1 MRTNR
6 KLPERVGIDA
16 GTDPREGMGAEIID
30 LATRNVLPAVTQR
43 KPRSEGL
50 GLAAGVAFVAVLGAV
65 TLWSMDAARNGPA
78 EPQVAQP
85 AAAPPVE
92 QAPVV
97 PAAAITPPSQ
107 VAAPPQ
113 QAVLAAGVD
122 DDRSADL
129 LALARVLADLLLG
142 ERGAGDQLALPLPPG
157 DGVGHQDQRGRLRLG
172 HRGRAD
178 QRLAR
183 PAGKDDDARAAALQH
198 LQAQSGRLDILVNNV
213 GQRDRRALDAFA
225 LDDIRRL
232 LDINLVAPLALSREA
247 ARLMADCGACR
258 QGSARIVNITSIAGP
273 ISRAGDVAYTV
284 AKGGLDAATRAL
296 AAELGPRG
304 INVNAVAPG
313 YFATEANAEM
323 VADAD
328 VADWLSRRTSLGRWG
343 QPAEVAGAVVFL
355 ASSAASY
362 VTGQTL
368 AVDGGYL
375 SHF

>member
-1 MRTNR
+1 MNNR
-6 KLPERVGIDA
+6 FQGKVALVTGAAQGIGRGVCWRLKAEGAQVVAVDRSELVHELA
-16 GTDPREGMGAEIID
+16 GEGMLTLTAD
-30 LATRNVLPAVTQR
+30 LEQHADC
-43 KPRSEGL
+43 
-50 GLAAGVAFVAVLGAV
+50 AGVMASAVE
-65 TLWSMDAARNGPA
+65 TF
-78 EPQVAQP
+78 
-85 AAAPPVE
+85 
-92 QAPVV
+92 
-97 PAAAITPPSQ
+97 
-107 VAAPPQ
+107 
-113 QAVLAAGVD
+113 
-122 DDRSADL
+122 
-129 LALARVLADLLLG
+129 
-142 ERGAGDQLALPLPPG
+142 
-157 DGVGHQDQRGRLRLG
+157 
-172 HRGRAD
+172 
-178 QRLAR
+178 
-183 PAGKDDDARAAALQH
+183 
-198 LQAQSGRLDILVNNV
+198 GRLDILVNNV

-247 ARLMADCGACR
+247 AQLMADCGACA

-323 VADAD
+323 VADAG

-355 ASSAASY
+355 ASPAASY
-362 VTGQTL
+362 ITGQTL